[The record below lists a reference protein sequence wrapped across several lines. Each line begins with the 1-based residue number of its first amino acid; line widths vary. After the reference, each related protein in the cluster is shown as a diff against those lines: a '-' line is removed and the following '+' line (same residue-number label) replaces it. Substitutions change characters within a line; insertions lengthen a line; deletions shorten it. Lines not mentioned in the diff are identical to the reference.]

1 MIQDFSRIRTGLLE
15 FGFTPDQITAKTEA
29 DFAQIDKI
37 FRDAKAIVD
46 ANWRDGELE
55 TLAYVYFG
63 GHGVTDGG
71 MTHAVCGKF
80 AANKPDQWTY
90 KIEQKIRQLAK
101 RKGAYVVA
109 LLDCGR

>member
-1 MIQDFSRIRTGLLE
+1 M
-15 FGFTPDQITAKTEA
+15 
-29 DFAQIDKI
+29 
-37 FRDAKAIVD
+37 
-46 ANWRDGELE
+46 
-55 TLAYVYFG
+55 
-63 GHGVTDGG
+63 DGG

-101 RKGAYVVA
+101 RKGVYVVA